1 MEIQLSQHLS
11 WKPVLFSL
19 NGLGR
24 LVKNQLH
31 AFISRLHILFHQS
44 ICPIFMP
51 ITQCFDYCRFLT
63 FETKH
68 VSPPT
73 IFSGFQESLAIVG
86 PLQMKS
92 PLAFPFLQNS
102 NWEFWLYCI
111 EHVDYTGWFW
121 HCDKMKFLNPW
132 TRAVFNF
139 FQQCFVLFSV

>member
-102 NWEFWLYCI
+102 NWEFWYILHWTCRL
-111 EHVDYTGWFW
+111 HWVALTLWQNQVSQSM
-121 HCDKMKFLNPW
+121 DKG
-132 TRAVFNF
+132 
-139 FQQCFVLFSV
+139 CF

>member
-1 MEIQLSQHLS
+1 MRKSPILDMEIQLSQHLS

-102 NWEFWLYCI
+102 NWEFWYILHWTCRL
-111 EHVDYTGWFW
+111 HWVALTPWQNQVSQSM
-121 HCDKMKFLNPW
+121 DKG
-132 TRAVFNF
+132 
-139 FQQCFVLFSV
+139 CF

>member
-1 MEIQLSQHLS
+1 MRKSPILDMEIQLSQHLS

-102 NWEFWLYCI
+102 NWEFWYILHWTCRL
-111 EHVDYTGWFW
+111 HWVALTLWQNQVSQSM
-121 HCDKMKFLNPW
+121 DKG
-132 TRAVFNF
+132 
-139 FQQCFVLFSV
+139 CF